1 VLGVNSGSN
10 RPSLKELPSETTDV
24 KACKGQKMAIGKK
37 LISVKHTRSMSSV
50 AKMQKTTSE
59 CPKGCDQQIEHCT
72 SIKVAQGRVAVLA
85 AVLQHE
91 STVLICRRPAIC
103 NILNNVLLLTGP
115 HFE

>member
-1 VLGVNSGSN
+1 MKGEKHDNCC
-10 RPSLKELPSETTDV
+10 V
-24 KACKGQKMAIGKK
+24 KAIGKK

-50 AKMQKTTSE
+50 AKMQGTTNE
-59 CPKGCDQQIEHCT
+59 CTKGCDQQIEHCT

-91 STVLICRRPAIC
+91 SAVLICCRPAIC
-103 NILNNVLLLTGP
+103 KILNNVLLLTGP